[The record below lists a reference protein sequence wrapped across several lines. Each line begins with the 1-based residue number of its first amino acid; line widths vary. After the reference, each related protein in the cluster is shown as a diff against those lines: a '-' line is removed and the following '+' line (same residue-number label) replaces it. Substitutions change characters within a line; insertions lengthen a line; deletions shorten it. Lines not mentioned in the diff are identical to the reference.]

1 MAKPLFPLHLL
12 APLPA
17 RHWARHGP
25 CDQAAIHIPLAP
37 FVLHGERVDT
47 SIRLD
52 GIALDLGD
60 LQAQARCSHRFP
72 ANPEEGC
79 IDGSMYLQ
87 GRHVPVDITSLAFGT
102 AEPCG
107 IPLHI
112 AGTMV
117 FTVSGLGFWK
127 DTPLEL
133 DILLEPAPTPA
144 QIDAAIAVA
153 VAAIGAQALRDAGK
167 VMGQLTRQ
175 HPHWDDRKAL
185 HQAVSRYLAQQ
196 ATSTTRP

>member
-12 APLPA
+12 MPMSA

-37 FVLHGERVDT
+37 FVLDGERVDT

-72 ANPEEGC
+72 VNPDEGF
-79 IDGSMYLQ
+79 IDGSIYLQ
-87 GRHVPVDITSLAFGT
+87 GRHVPVDVTSLAFGT
-102 AEPCG
+102 VEPRG
-107 IPLHI
+107 MPLRI

-117 FTVSGLGFWK
+117 FTVSGLDLWE
-127 DTPLEL
+127 DTPLAL

-144 QIDAAIAVA
+144 QIDAAIAAAVVA
-153 VAAIGAQALRDAGK
+153 TGAQALRDAGK

-175 HPHWDDRKAL
+175 HPHWDDRQVL
-185 HQAVSRYLAQQ
+185 HQAVSRYLARQ
-196 ATSTTRP
+196 ATSAMKP